1 MRTINPTKVFISAE
15 RFDCSDTENEHRT
28 TDLHGSLENR
38 GYSFRY
44 VAGHFNGKA
53 ETSFCVFCKPG
64 AILETIDELV
74 AVGARFGQDSVLV
87 VHGDNA
93 AELVECYTT
102 CSALIGRFQEVDR
115 PEPGE
120 DYTVADS
127 KYYVV
132 R

>member
-1 MRTINPTKVFISAE
+1 MRQINPTKIFISAE

-44 VAGHFNGKA
+44 VAGNFNGKA
-53 ETSFCVFCKPG
+53 ETSFCVFANPG
-64 AILETIDELV
+64 EILDTIDALV
-74 AVGARFGQDSVLV
+74 AIGCRFGQDSVLV
-87 VHGDNA
+87 VHGDNT
-93 AELVECYTT
+93 AELVECFTS
-102 CSALIGRFQEVDR
+102 CSATIGTFQEVER
-115 PEPGE
+115 PEAGE
-120 DYTVADS
+120 DYTVADA